1 MVTGPATPC
10 RCIASE
16 QLPPKPPGV
25 PARPPPK
32 RSPPS
37 RRVAPL
43 TGGSPP
49 RGAHRPSRR
58 RRFPRTDVATT
69 GIRGPG
75 RQRLIRQLC
84 RNLYSCTNS
93 WRRPNC
99 HGGWLPPEPPGA
111 PARTNPE
118 APAPQQHPAP
128 APPARAAAPP
138 PSCGYLFASKR
149 PQPVNTDRWYYR
161 VFQSAPDLIRSLLPG
176 SAAAANAL
184 GLDPAAPG
192 DRLYRFQALEL
203 KELSH
208 RLDGVL

>member
-1 MVTGPATPC
+1 MVTGPATTCP
-10 RCIASE
+10 CIASE

-111 PARTNPE
+111 PARTNHSADTRQRSSTRSKLRTGCSLDHNSLPAQVVTRQFNRVVERVHE
-118 APAPQQHPAP
+118 A
-128 APPARAAAPP
+128 
-138 PSCGYLFASKR
+138 
-149 PQPVNTDRWYYR
+149 
-161 VFQSAPDLIRSLLPG
+161 I
-176 SAAAANAL
+176 
-184 GLDPAAPG
+184 GL
-192 DRLYRFQALEL
+192 ALEAEGTPGGNRIL
-203 KELSH
+203 A
-208 RLDGVL
+208 RMQPG

>member
-111 PARTNPE
+111 PARTNHSADTRQRSSTRSKSRTGCSQADSYAFQPT
-118 APAPQQHPAP
+118 PSLCVIQPGTGVRVSGSPLGG
-128 APPARAAAPP
+128 RAH
-138 PSCGYLFASKR
+138 SR
-149 PQPVNTDRWYYR
+149 
-161 VFQSAPDLIRSLLPG
+161 
-176 SAAAANAL
+176 
-184 GLDPAAPG
+184 
-192 DRLYRFQALEL
+192 
-203 KELSH
+203 
-208 RLDGVL
+208 